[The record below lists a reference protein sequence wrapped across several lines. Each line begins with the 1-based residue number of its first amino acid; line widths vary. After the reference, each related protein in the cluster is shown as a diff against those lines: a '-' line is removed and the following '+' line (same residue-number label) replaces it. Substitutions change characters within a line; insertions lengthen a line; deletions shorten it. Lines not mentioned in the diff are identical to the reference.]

1 MGLIE
6 VIPKIFKINR
16 IIKSVVNQII
26 ELDPDIIF
34 TVDSPDF
41 TLRIA
46 KRIKKRNNKLK
57 ILHYVA
63 LRLGMEAWTCPYSK
77 KISRSLAQ
85 FYPLRRKYLRNMK
98 CRQLL

>member
-46 KRIKKRNNKLK
+46 ERIKKRNNKLK
-57 ILHYVA
+57 N
-63 LRLGMEAWTCPYSK
+63 S
-77 KISRSLAQ
+77 SL
-85 FYPLRRKYLRNMK
+85 
-98 CRQLL
+98 CGS

>member
-46 KRIKKRNNKLK
+46 ERIKKRNNKLK

-63 LRLGMEAWTCPYSK
+63 PSVWAWRPGRVHTVK
-77 KISRSLAQ
+77 NQ
-85 FYPLRRKYLRNMK
+85 
-98 CRQLL
+98 